1 MRWAREV
8 DLEWWLASSGRF
20 LRGKKGETVVG
31 WSKRRREVSL
41 VGSLREHNGRD
52 FTQGQVGTA

>member
-1 MRWAREV
+1 MVVGE
-8 DLEWWLASSGRF
+8 
-20 LRGKKGETVVG
+20 LRANFTGEKGETVVG